1 METVKGM
8 TEKKGT
14 NDVLLQISIPEETD
28 GQSKSYSASNNNTQ
42 VGSSPKGNVN
52 DQTLELLSSTS
63 PGTPAMT
70 PRTPGK
76 PPKIPTQPISR
87 QNSLSSSSMPKP
99 KSRFSEPVQAKKSSS
114 PAPGSPVNRT
124 DSVSKDSTGEEEE
137 EDDDEVYKTAVL
149 EVSKK
154 KTRKR
159 RRVSVLLEWTVF
171 LGLIGILVASLTVD
185 KLENTSI
192 WSLPL
197 WRWCILLEVIVCGQ
211 LVTEWFVKILVF
223 SIERNFM
230 LRKKVLYFV
239 YGVKK
244 SFRVF
249 LWFGLILLAWGLLF
263 NHGVARSRRTK
274 RILSYITRALAAFLI
289 GAALWLLKSL
299 LVKTLAASFH
309 VTRFFDRIQDSIFHQ
324 YVVQTLSGPPLMQ
337 MGPQLGRTNSQLS
350 FRNDKTKKQ
359 EMVDVEKLNKSN
371 QQKISAWDMKGLV
384 DIVSG
389 SGLYTLSHSLDSV
402 HAEEEDQKDEKIN
415 SEREAKAAA
424 YRIFRNV
431 AKPDSRYIEEDDL
444 LLFMEKEKVDR
455 VFQLFEGAEES
466 KKIKRKA
473 LKNWLVNVYL
483 DRKSLAFSL
492 SDSKTAIEELNRLGI
507 VVVIV
512 VSIIATLFLMGL
524 LTTGVLLFISS
535 QLLLIAF
542 MFGNMAKTMFEA
554 IIFVF
559 VMHPFD
565 VGDRCVIDGVQMV
578 VEEVNIL
585 TTVFLRFDNEKI
597 FYPNAVLATKP
608 ISNFYRSPE
617 MCDAVEFS
625 VHISTSMDQIGE
637 LKDRLKS
644 YIEGKPEYWRP
655 GHLVIVKEIENVNKM
670 KMAVFFTHTIN
681 FQNYGDKIS
690 RRSELVL
697 QLKNIFED
705 LNIMYQLLPQKVD
718 LSYVGP
724 PSPAFPPH

>member
-1 METVKGM
+1 METVKGV

-14 NDVLLQISIPEETD
+14 NDVILQISTPEETS
-28 GQSKSYSASNNNTQ
+28 GQTK
-42 VGSSPKGNVN
+42 SSPKGNVN
-52 DQTLELLSSTS
+52 DQKLELTELKNTKSSLETSTFSSSTS
-63 PGTPAMT
+63 PETPSMNA
-70 PRTPGK
+70 RTPGK
-76 PPKIPTQPISR
+76 PTEIPTQPVSR

-124 DSVSKDSTGEEEE
+124 DSVSKDSTDEEDE
-137 EDDDEVYKTAVL
+137 EDDDEIYKTAVL

-154 KTRKR
+154 KTRKKW
-159 RRVSVLLEWTVF
+159 RVSVLFEWIEWIVF
-171 LGLIGILVASLTVD
+171 ACLTGILVASLTVD
-185 KLENTSI
+185 RLENTSI
-192 WSLPL
+192 WSLAL
-197 WRWCILLEVIVCGQ
+197 WRWCVLLEVIVCGR
-211 LVTEWFVKILVF
+211 LVTGWFVKLLVF
-223 SIERNFM
+223 AIERNFL
-230 LRKKVLYFV
+230 LRKKVMYFV
-239 YGVKK
+239 FGVRK

-249 LWFGLILLAWGLLF
+249 LWFGFILLAWGLLF
-263 NHGVARSRRTK
+263 IHGVPRSKHTK
-274 RILSYITRALAAFLI
+274 RVLNYITKALAACLI
-289 GAALWLLKSL
+289 GAALWLLKTL
-299 LVKTLAASFH
+299 LIKTLAASFH
-309 VTRFFDRIQDSIFHQ
+309 VKRFFERLQDSIFHQ
-324 YVVQTLSGPPLMQ
+324 YVVQTLSGPPLME
-337 MGPQLGRTNSQLS
+337 GPQVGRSNSQLS

-389 SGLYTLSHSLDSV
+389 SGLHTLSHSLDSV

-444 LLFMEKEKVDR
+444 LRFMEKEKVDR
-455 VFQLFEGAEES
+455 VFQLFEGAAES
-466 KKIKRKA
+466 KKMKRKA

-483 DRKSLAFSL
+483 ERKSLAFSL
-492 SDSKTAIEELNRLGI
+492 SDSKTAIEELNKIGI

-512 VSIIATLFLMGL
+512 VSIIATLLLMGV

-542 MFGNMAKTMFEA
+542 MFGNMAKTVFEA

-578 VEEVNIL
+578 VEEMNIL

-617 MCDAVEFS
+617 
-625 VHISTSMDQIGE
+625 
-637 LKDRLKS
+637 
-644 YIEGKPEYWRP
+644 
-655 GHLVIVKEIENVNKM
+655 
-670 KMAVFFTHTIN
+670 
-681 FQNYGDKIS
+681 
-690 RRSELVL
+690 
-697 QLKNIFED
+697 
-705 LNIMYQLLPQKVD
+705 
-718 LSYVGP
+718 
-724 PSPAFPPH
+724 